1 MKEEMKQ
8 LDARMWTMEFFMV
21 EQRGTMSFVSV
32 EEKEDV
38 NKLNLF
44 FKQRKLQL
52 GQKLAQKMVNRLGAT
67 CHRNFENKIIKQN
80 NSVLLRDLKQ
90 IHSKIFKQTSF

>member
-1 MKEEMKQ
+1 MPEYGRWSSSQWNKEGLCISMI
-8 LDARMWTMEFFMV
+8 
-21 EQRGTMSFVSV
+21 V

-38 NKLNLF
+38 NKLNVVF
-44 FKQRKLQL
+44 NQSNLQL

-67 CHRNFENKIIKQN
+67 CHRNLENWIIKQN
-80 NSVLLRDLKQ
+80 NIVILRDLKQ